1 MSGVVAVA
9 LWLIVVT
16 LILWANHWAATRDE

>member
-1 MSGVVAVA
+1 MSAITA
-9 LWLIVVT
+9 ITLWMIVVT